1 MCDQESKTRPAP
13 QLKVPIKWDTLS
25 AMQNTEAPKY
35 QIGSVDNAL
44 RLLLLYRERRL
55 IRVTDA
61 AEALGVG
68 RSTAHRLLATLQ
80 QHGFVEQD
88 PETRAYRA
96 GSALA
101 EIGLATIRE
110 DGLGEHLRPYMVRL
124 RDEVNETIQLVVL
137 RGANCLFIET
147 VESTRPL
154 RTASRVGVVVPAH
167 CLSGGKALLASLPL
181 ERLRRLYPVRGD
193 PGGDPAL
200 DLLAR
205 RARGPPRADPRA
217 RLRHEL
223 RRERGG
229 DRVDRRG
236 RARRAG
242 PPARRPRG
250 LGPAVARRRAATRR
264 RSRRIVAALQRIAQ
278 EASASL
284 ASAAGR

>member
-1 MCDQESKTRPAP
+1 
-13 QLKVPIKWDTLS
+13 
-25 AMQNTEAPKY
+25 MQNTAPPKY

-55 IRVTDA
+55 VRVTDA

-96 GSALA
+96 GAALA

-110 DGLGEHLRPYMVRL
+110 DGLGEYLRPYMVRL

-181 ERLRRLYPVRGD
+181 ERLRRLYPAEEI
-193 PGGDPAL
+193 PA
-200 DLLAR
+200 ATPHSISS
-205 RARGPPRADPRA
+205 RAALEAHLERIRANGYATNFGESEEEIGSIGVAVHGAQGRPRAGLA
-217 RLRHEL
+217 
-223 RRERGG
+223 
-229 DRVDRRG
+229 VS
-236 RARRAG
+236 G
-242 PPARRPRG
+242 PLSRINEQHPEE
-250 LGPAVARRRAATRR
+250 VA
-264 RSRRIVAALQRIAQ
+264 RIVAALRRIAQ

-284 ASAAGR
+284 ATAAGR

>member
-1 MCDQESKTRPAP
+1 
-13 QLKVPIKWDTLS
+13 
-25 AMQNTEAPKY
+25 MQNTRLPKY
-35 QIGSVDNAL
+35 QIGSVENAL

-110 DGLGEHLRPYMVRL
+110 DGLGEHMRPYMVRL

-167 CLSGGKALLASLPL
+167 CLSGGKALLAQLPL
-181 ERLRRLYPVRGD
+181 ERLHRLYPSEEI
-193 PGGDPAL
+193 PAATPHSIASRDEL
-200 DLLAR
+200 EAHLEVI
-205 RARGPPRADPRA
+205 RAHGYATNFGESEEEIGSIGVAVCGEQGRPRAGLAVSGPLSRVNEKRA
-217 RLRHEL
+217 E
-223 RRERGG
+223 E
-229 DRVDRRG
+229 
-236 RARRAG
+236 
-242 PPARRPRG
+242 
-250 LGPAVARRRAATRR
+250 VA
-264 RSRRIVAALQRIAQ
+264 RIVAALRRIAQ
-278 EASASL
+278 EASVSL
-284 ASAAGR
+284 ASGAGR